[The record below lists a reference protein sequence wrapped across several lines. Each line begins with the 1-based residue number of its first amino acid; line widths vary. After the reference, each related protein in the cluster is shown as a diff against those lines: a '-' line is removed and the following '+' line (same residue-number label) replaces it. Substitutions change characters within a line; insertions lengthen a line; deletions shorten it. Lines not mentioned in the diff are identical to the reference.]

1 MAKLRITYN
10 APVILTFT
18 ALAVAVQLAT
28 GLIGDASIKPYVAAP
43 PFFGDWRSYLG
54 MVAHPLGHA
63 NWDHLLGNFGIILL
77 LGPILEERHG
87 SRSLLVMFIITA
99 LITGLANLILT
110 DSYLVGASGIV
121 FMLIVLASTANI
133 RRGEIPLTFLA
144 VALLYLG
151 REVVQSF
158 RQDNVSQLAHL
169 MGGIAGGV
177 FGFVTA
183 RRHPAGAAAARPAHA
198 PAPKVPSAPTAP
210 PAT

>member
-28 GLIGDASIKPYVAAP
+28 GLVGDASIKPYVAAP
-43 PFFGDWRSYLG
+43 PFFADWRSYLG
-54 MVAHPLGHA
+54 MVTHPLGHA
-63 NWDHLLGNFGIILL
+63 SWDHLLGNFGIILL

-87 SRSLLVMFIITA
+87 SRSLLVMFVITA
-99 LITGLANLILT
+99 LITGLANLALT
-110 DSYLVGASGIV
+110 DAYLVGASGIV

-158 RQDNVSQLAHL
+158 KQDNVSQLAHL
-169 MGGIAGGV
+169 VGGIAGGV
-177 FGFVTA
+177 FGFLSA
-183 RRHPAGAAAARPAHA
+183 RRHPPAVAPSRVPPAAPVA
-198 PAPKVPSAPTAP
+198 PPPTA
-210 PAT
+210 

>member
-28 GLIGDASIKPYVAAP
+28 GLVGDQSIKPYVAAP
-43 PFFGDWRSYLG
+43 PFFGDWQSYLG
-54 MVAHPLGHA
+54 LVTHPLGHA

-87 SRSLLVMFIITA
+87 SRSLLLMFLITA
-99 LITGLANLILT
+99 LITGLANIVLT
-110 DSYLVGASGIV
+110 DAYLVGASGIV

-158 RQDNVSQLAHL
+158 KQDNVSQLAHL

-177 FGFVTA
+177 FGFVSA
-183 RRHPAGAAAARPAHA
+183 RRHPSAATPARMPPAAPTP
-198 PAPKVPSAPTAP
+198 PAPRIPS
-210 PAT
+210 

>member
-28 GLIGDASIKPYVAAP
+28 GLLGDQTIKPYVAAP
-43 PFFGDWRSYLG
+43 PFFGGWQSYLG
-54 MVAHPLGHA
+54 LVSHPLGHA

-87 SRSLLVMFIITA
+87 SRSLLVMFLITA

-158 RQDNVSQLAHL
+158 RQDNVSQLAHM

-183 RRHPAGAAAARPAHA
+183 RRHPASAVAARPPAA
-198 PAPKVPSAPTAP
+198 PNVPSAPTAP